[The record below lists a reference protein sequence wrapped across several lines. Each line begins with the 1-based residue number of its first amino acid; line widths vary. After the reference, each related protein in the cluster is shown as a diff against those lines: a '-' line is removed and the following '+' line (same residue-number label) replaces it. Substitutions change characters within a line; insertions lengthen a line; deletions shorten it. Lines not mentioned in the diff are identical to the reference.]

1 MRAMKLVCGFACLI
15 AFQSAWA
22 ESLVIKNVRIHP
34 ITSPEIVKGEVLIVD
49 GKIAGVGKKVSG
61 RSAKVIDGR
70 GLQLYPGMINAA
82 TNIGLEEIGS
92 LRDSVDLDEIGE
104 FNPQLMAQM
113 AFNPT
118 SIHISVTR
126 TSGITSVLSLPGTGG
141 NGGAVNGQQTVFAG
155 QGALMH
161 LNGWTWEDMLVKPGA
176 VLDMNF
182 PEIRSPP
189 QRGYLAP
196 GAVPPKG
203 FSALEKEYRKN
214 LAEIGNF
221 MEEARRYKKA
231 KEAGNSDFKADPKL
245 EAMIPVLNGRR
256 RIFVRASTERAIK
269 DAVAF
274 ADAHR
279 VQIAI
284 AAPQEIGGTG
294 PLLKAHNIP
303 VVLGNTLDLPQR
315 RDDPYDS
322 SYTLPAR
329 FYRAGVKICFGT
341 FDVQFARN
349 LPFQAAAAV
358 AFGLPYEE
366 ALKAVT
372 ENPAEILGAQD
383 RLGSIEE
390 GKIADL
396 ILTDGDPL
404 EATTTVK
411 MEFINGKEVTLEN
424 RQTELYEKY
433 LNRQ

>member
-1 MRAMKLVCGFACLI
+1 
-15 AFQSAWA
+15 
-22 ESLVIKNVRIHP
+22 
-34 ITSPEIVKGEVLIVD
+34 
-49 GKIAGVGKKVSG
+49 
-61 RSAKVIDGR
+61 
-70 GLQLYPGMINAA
+70 
-82 TNIGLEEIGS
+82 
-92 LRDSVDLDEIGE
+92 
-104 FNPQLMAQM
+104 
-113 AFNPT
+113 
-118 SIHISVTR
+118 
-126 TSGITSVLSLPGTGG
+126 
-141 NGGAVNGQQTVFAG
+141 
-155 QGALMH
+155 
-161 LNGWTWEDMLVKPGA
+161 
-176 VLDMNF
+176 MNF

>member
-1 MRAMKLVCGFACLI
+1 M
-15 AFQSAWA
+15 
-22 ESLVIKNVRIHP
+22 IKNVHIHP

-82 TNIGLEEIGS
+82 TNIGLDEIGS

-126 TSGITSVLSLPGTGG
+126 ASGITSVLSLPGTGG
-141 NGGAVNGQQTVFAG
+141 NRGAVNGQQTVFAG

-161 LNGWTWEDMLVKPGA
+161 LNGWTWEDMPAKPGA

-189 QRGYLAP
+189 QRGYLLP
-196 GAVPPKG
+196 GAVQPKG

-214 LAEIGNF
+214 LAEVGNF

-284 AAPQEIGGTG
+284 AAPGDWRRRAAAESAQHSRGAGEYTG
-294 PLLKAHNIP
+294 PAATAGRSIRFQLYAAGPFLQ
-303 VVLGNTLDLPQR
+303 GRSEDLFWNVR
-315 RDDPYDS
+315 RS
-322 SYTLPAR
+322 ICAQSTLPSC
-329 FYRAGVKICFGT
+329 GCGCVW
-341 FDVQFARN
+341 
-349 LPFQAAAAV
+349 
-358 AFGLPYEE
+358 
-366 ALKAVT
+366 
-372 ENPAEILGAQD
+372 
-383 RLGSIEE
+383 
-390 GKIADL
+390 IA
-396 ILTDGDPL
+396 I
-404 EATTTVK
+404 
-411 MEFINGKEVTLEN
+411 
-424 RQTELYEKY
+424 
-433 LNRQ
+433 